1 MTTIAKRRLPLWTI
15 STFVLLLAMGT
26 AGCAKKNDPSVATA
40 SPSSGTGVTAPAG
53 GGQASALKY
62 SQCMRDQGL
71 SWFPDPDA
79 QGNLKVSA
87 PDGTDQSKVDKANE
101 ACKKYL
107 PSGGGAGQISAED
120 LNKIRQVA
128 QCVRDHGFP
137 KYPDPDANGSI
148 AIDSQTTGIQPD
160 DPNFQKA
167 QQECQKYMP
176 PKKGSSS

>member
-1 MTTIAKRRLPLWTI
+1 MTI
-15 STFVLLLAMGT
+15 SACALLFVIGA
-26 AGCAKKNDPSVATA
+26 AGCAKKNEPSVATVN
-40 SPSSGTGVTAPAG
+40 PGSGTVTKPAG
-53 GGQASALKY
+53 GEQSALKY

-87 PDGTDQSKVDKANE
+87 PEGVDQSKVDQANE

-107 PSGGGAGQISAED
+107 PSGGGAGQISTED
-120 LNKIRQVA
+120 LDKIRQMA

-160 DPNFQKA
+160 DPKFQA
-167 QQECQKYMP
+167 AMQECQKYMP